1 MSNENTTKTINKEHS
16 MQYPT
21 ISEYVKAIQDAGN
34 NLDKLAH
41 LTPVLDNHGEPYHIS
56 GAFAVVFKMQDKS
69 TGKYY
74 ALKCFLKDQKEC
86 ADDACYQID
95 DEQNMVGAYSHS
107 TSAKYLDWELLV
119 QSQDKVEK
127 FPVLLTD
134 WIDEKSMITF
144 LSVNEDMTT
153 STIHENFN
161 EAITDEYGVT
171 YSKDGRKLLRSPKE
185 LDGNYSIKK
194 DTKIICDWAF
204 EGCTSLRSLVVPES
218 VISIGESAFDGC
230 TSLSSLVIPNR
241 VMSIKGNLFCGWYGE
256 LKCLSP
262 YFIYENNVLFDK
274 DKSTI
279 ISFRDQD
286 TTSYV
291 IPAGVTSIGDC
302 AFEGCS
308 SLSSLV
314 IPDSVT
320 SIGNRAFYG
329 CKSLCSLVIPDGV
342 TSIGY
347 EAFKDCSSLSRLI
360 IPDSVASIV
369 DREFTYSS
377 LSSLVIRATGSSIVD
392 RAFKGCISLCY
403 LAIHAKIV
411 IPDGVTSIGDSAFRG
426 CTSLTSLV
434 IPDSVTSIGI
444 GAFWGCKSLVDIVIP
459 DSVTCIENSAFE
471 GCSSLNNVVI
481 PDGITRIGKSA
492 FRGCESL
499 SSLVIP
505 GGVTRIG
512 DGAFRDCES
521 LSSLVIP
528 GGVTRIGARTFLVV
542 VL

>member
-1 MSNENTTKTINKEHS
+1 

-41 LTPVLDNHGEPYHIS
+41 LTPVLDDHGEPYHMS
-56 GAFAVVFKMQDKS
+56 DDFAVVFKMQDKS

-95 DEQNMVGAYSHS
+95 DEQNMVGASYS
-107 TSAKYLDWELLV
+107 TSVKFLEKELLFH
-119 QSQDKVEK
+119 SQDKVEK
-127 FPVLLTD
+127 FPVLLAD
-134 WIDEKSMITF
+134 WIDGKSMITF

-241 VMSIKGNLFCGWYGE
+241 VVSIKGNLFCGWYGD
-256 LKCLSP
+256 LICLSP

-279 ISFRDQD
+279 ISFRDQA

-291 IPAGVTSIGDC
+291 IQAGVTSIGDC
-302 AFEGCS
+302 AFEGCES
-308 SLSSLV
+308 LSNLVIPNSVTSIGKSAFSFSSLSSLVIPDSITCIEDGAFEYCESLSSLVIPNSVTSIGDRAFDHCESLHSLIIPDSVTSIGAWAFQSCRSLTDIVIPDSITSIVTGAFSDCESLKSFIIPNSVTSIENCAFCGCKSLRSLVIPDGVTSLFWDAFHGCESLSSLV

-329 CKSLCSLVIPDGV
+329 CKSLTDI
-342 TSIGY
+342 
-347 EAFKDCSSLSRLI
+347 A
-360 IPDSVASIV
+360 
-369 DREFTYSS
+369 
-377 LSSLVIRATGSSIVD
+377 
-392 RAFKGCISLCY
+392 
-403 LAIHAKIV
+403 
-411 IPDGVTSIGDSAFRG
+411 
-426 CTSLTSLV
+426 
-434 IPDSVTSIGI
+434 IPDSVTSIG
-444 GAFWGCKSLVDIVIP
+444 
-459 DSVTCIENSAFE
+459 NSAF
-471 GCSSLNNVVI
+471 S
-481 PDGITRIGKSA
+481 
-492 FRGCESL
+492 
-499 SSLVIP
+499 
-505 GGVTRIG
+505 
-512 DGAFRDCES
+512 DC
-521 LSSLVIP
+521 I
-528 GGVTRIGARTFLVV
+528 
-542 VL
+542 

>member
-1 MSNENTTKTINKEHS
+1 

-41 LTPVLDNHGEPYHIS
+41 LTPVLDNHGEPYHMS
-56 GAFAVVFKMQDKS
+56 DDFAVVFKMQDKS

-127 FPVLLTD
+127 FPVLLAD

-144 LSVNEDMTT
+144 LSENEDMTT
-153 STIHENFN
+153 STIHEKFN

-218 VISIGESAFDGC
+218 VISIGESAFEGC
-230 TSLSSLVIPNR
+230 TSLSSLVIPKR
-241 VMSIKGNLFCGWYGE
+241 VVSIKGNLFCGWYGE

-302 AFEGCS
+302 AFEGCESLNSLVIPNSVTSIGESAFSFS

-314 IPDSVT
+314 IPDSITRIEDCAFEYCESLSSLVIPNSVT
-320 SIGNRAFYG
+320 SIGDRAFME
-329 CKSLCSLVIPDGV
+329 CSSLSSLVIPDGV
-342 TSIGY
+342 TSIGGG
-347 EAFKDCSSLSRLI
+347 AFFCCKSLTDI
-360 IPDSVASIV
+360 VIPDSVTSIGNSA
-369 DREFTYSS
+369 FSGCSS
-377 LSSLVIRATGSSIVD
+377 LSSLVIPDRVTSIGDYAFSGCSSLS
-392 RAFKGCISLCY
+392 SL
-403 LAIHAKIV
+403 V
-411 IPDGVTSIGDSAFRG
+411 IPDGVTSIGDRAFRD
-426 CTSLTSLV
+426 CSSLTSLV
-434 IPDSVTSIGI
+434 IPDSVKSIGFD
-444 GAFWGCKSLVDIVIP
+444 AFRDCSSLCSLVIP
-459 DSVTCIENSAFE
+459 NSVNGIENRAFE
-471 GCSSLNNVVI
+471 GCNF
-481 PDGITRIGKSA
+481 PDNLKQELISRFGNKI
-492 FRGCESL
+492 FE
-499 SSLVIP
+499 
-505 GGVTRIG
+505 
-512 DGAFRDCES
+512 
-521 LSSLVIP
+521 
-528 GGVTRIGARTFLVV
+528 
-542 VL
+542 

>member
-1 MSNENTTKTINKEHS
+1 MCIFAMSNENTTKTINKEHS

-74 ALKCFLKDQKEC
+74 ALKCFLKDQKDC

-127 FPVLLTD
+127 FPVLLAD

-204 EGCTSLRSLVVPES
+204 EGCTSLPSIVVPES

-230 TSLSSLVIPNR
+230 TFLSSLVIPNR
-241 VMSIKGNLFCGWYGE
+241 VVSIKGNLFCGWYGE

-302 AFEGCS
+302 AFEGCESLNSLVIPNSVTSIGESAFSFS

-314 IPDSVT
+314 IPDS
-320 SIGNRAFYG
+320 
-329 CKSLCSLVIPDGV
+329 
-342 TSIGY
+342 
-347 EAFKDCSSLSRLI
+347 
-360 IPDSVASIV
+360 
-369 DREFTYSS
+369 
-377 LSSLVIRATGSSIVD
+377 
-392 RAFKGCISLCY
+392 
-403 LAIHAKIV
+403 
-411 IPDGVTSIGDSAFRG
+411 
-426 CTSLTSLV
+426 
-434 IPDSVTSIGI
+434 
-444 GAFWGCKSLVDIVIP
+444 
-459 DSVTCIENSAFE
+459 
-471 GCSSLNNVVI
+471 
-481 PDGITRIGKSA
+481 ITRIEDGA
-492 FRGCESL
+492 FEYCESL

-505 GGVTRIG
+505 NSVTSIGDRAFVYCKSLRSIVIPDSVTRIG
-512 DGAFRDCES
+512 DRAFEYCES
-521 LSSLVIP
+521 LRSLVIP
-528 GGVTRIGARTFLVV
+528 DS
-542 VL
+542 

>member
-1 MSNENTTKTINKEHS
+1 

-41 LTPVLDNHGEPYHIS
+41 LTPVLDDHGEPYHMS
-56 GAFAVVFKMQDKS
+56 DDFAVVFKMQDKS

-95 DEQNMVGAYSHS
+95 DEQNMVGASYS
-107 TSAKYLDWELLV
+107 TSVKFLEKELLFH
-119 QSQDKVEK
+119 SQDKVEK
-127 FPVLLTD
+127 FLVLLAD
-134 WIDEKSMITF
+134 WIDGKSMITF

-241 VMSIKGNLFCGWYGE
+241 VVSIKGNLFCGWYGD
-256 LKCLSP
+256 LICLSP

-279 ISFRDQD
+279 ISFRDQA

-291 IPAGVTSIGDC
+291 IQAGVTSIGDC
-302 AFEGCS
+302 AFEGCESLSNLVIPDSVTNIGDYAFYCCYSLESLIFPDGVTSIGEYAFRGCESLSNLVIPNSVTSVGKCAFYDCSSLSSIVISDSVTSIGERAFWGCSSLSSIVIPNSVTSVGKCAFYDCSSLSSIIIPDSVTSIGDSTFWGCS

-320 SIGNRAFYG
+320 SIGVCAFRH
-329 CKSLCSLVIPDGV
+329 CSSLSNVVIPDSI
-342 TSIGY
+342 TSIECY
-347 EAFKDCSSLSRLI
+347 AFSDCSSLS
-360 IPDSVASIV
+360 S
-369 DREFTYSS
+369 
-377 LSSLVIRATGSSIVD
+377 
-392 RAFKGCISLCY
+392 
-403 LAIHAKIV
+403 IV
-411 IPDGVTSIGDSAFRG
+411 IPV
-426 CTSLTSLV
+426 
-434 IPDSVTSIGI
+434 SVTYIGHH
-444 GAFWGCKSLVDIVIP
+444 AFANCNLSNTLRQ
-459 DSVTCIENSAFE
+459 E
-471 GCSSLNNVVI
+471 
-481 PDGITRIGKSA
+481 
-492 FRGCESL
+492 L
-499 SSLVIP
+499 SS
-505 GGVTRIG
+505 RFG
-512 DGAFRDCES
+512 DKIFW
-521 LSSLVIP
+521 
-528 GGVTRIGARTFLVV
+528 
-542 VL
+542 